1 MNVILI
7 LVETA
12 VHVSSKMMASAAVVP
27 LAIVVTNVR
36 SLSQVVAVVVNKRWI
51 SWLMDLSLLAQMKM
65 ALEPPSVVATAE
77 TYPVKVPGTRL
88 SVQVEEWW
96 SEHARQTLIWT
107 LMWLSTA
114 PREANAV
121 ISLA

>member
-1 MNVILI
+1 MR
-7 LVETA
+7 T
-12 VHVSSKMMASAAVVP
+12 
-27 LAIVVTNVR
+27 
-36 SLSQVVAVVVNKRWI
+36 
-51 SWLMDLSLLAQMKM
+51 
-65 ALEPPSVVATAE
+65 ALELPSVAATAE

-96 SEHARQTLIWT
+96 SQHARQTPIWT